1 MKAKNRLMEYFYCR
15 YPQQFMIGF
24 KYPEPPAAGNRI
36 YSDYYSKTSL
46 VYGCFKT
53 KNRFKKTGLKISE
66 KKFYRL
72 LNVLI

>member
-1 MKAKNRLMEYFYCR
+1 MEYFYRR
-15 YPQQFMIGF
+15 YSKQFMMGY
-24 KYPEPPAAGNRI
+24 KYPELPAAGNRI
-36 YSDYYSKTSL
+36 YCDYYSKNSL

-53 KNRFKKTGLKISE
+53 KNRFKKTSLKISE